1 MGLGLRS
8 EGEMV
13 GVLQRERH
21 LVQKCGGQSLACLFR
36 ESKVDLEQ
44 QIHGKLEQQT
54 CREPGDQG

>member
-44 QIHGKLEQQT
+44 QIHGKPGEQ
-54 CREPGDQG
+54 G